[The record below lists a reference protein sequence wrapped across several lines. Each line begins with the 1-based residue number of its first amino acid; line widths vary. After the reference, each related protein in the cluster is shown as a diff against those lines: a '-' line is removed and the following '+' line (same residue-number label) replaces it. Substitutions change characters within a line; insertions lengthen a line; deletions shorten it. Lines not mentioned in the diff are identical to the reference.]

1 MLKAQNDGL
10 VRNVQGVRGV
20 LMMLINEI
28 NEDETAICEITP
40 QGPLRHRVRAE
51 RKGKRYMVRGI
62 IKVW

>member
-1 MLKAQNDGL
+1 
-10 VRNVQGVRGV
+10 V